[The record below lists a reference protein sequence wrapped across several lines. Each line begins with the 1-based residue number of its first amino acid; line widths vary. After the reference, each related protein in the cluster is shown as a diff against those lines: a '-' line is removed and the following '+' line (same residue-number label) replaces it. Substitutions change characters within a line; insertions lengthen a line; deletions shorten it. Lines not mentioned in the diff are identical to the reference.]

1 MRYNNK
7 VKYLTSRAAALM
19 LALALVLSSVLPA
32 AEIRSY
38 AVTDNSGT
46 ASSAQDSAQDS
57 SAQKGSLKT
66 TTITNYQTSYN
77 KRRNQTLYIAADITP
92 ADGRE
97 VQLQRYNST
106 DKTWTTITTVNAVAE
121 PAAETEAA
129 TGTEQTAGTEAVTST
144 EQAAT
149 EEKSE
154 TPESDTV
161 EVGLNVPSEE
171 RMKTYSTWRIYVP
184 ATDKATAATSE
195 NINITTRNIE
205 KPDLSARNACIYK
218 ITPDGKGYMIYSKHS
233 CTEVAQAS
241 TTKLMTAI
249 VLMESG
255 LIDSTTKISAH
266 AASTPYASGR
276 LAVGDVYKTRDLLY
290 AMLLPSSNDA
300 ATAVAERVGGS
311 EAGFVNMMNAK
322 AEKMGFTK
330 THFRNPH
337 GLDADGHYTT
347 ALELAE
353 LTAYAYTFPEIR
365 DCWATQYKTIKSLEK
380 GRKWTMWSTNAIF
393 SYVTNFLGGKTGT
406 EGNARCCFTGVYTHG
421 GSTYVTVV
429 LGSGYGFSRWSDTK
443 KLHKYI
449 QDYAESR
456 Y

>member
-195 NINITTRNIE
+195 NINITTRNI
-205 KPDLSARNACIYK
+205 
-218 ITPDGKGYMIYSKHS
+218 
-233 CTEVAQAS
+233 
-241 TTKLMTAI
+241 
-249 VLMESG
+249 
-255 LIDSTTKISAH
+255 
-266 AASTPYASGR
+266 
-276 LAVGDVYKTRDLLY
+276 
-290 AMLLPSSNDA
+290 
-300 ATAVAERVGGS
+300 
-311 EAGFVNMMNAK
+311 
-322 AEKMGFTK
+322 
-330 THFRNPH
+330 
-337 GLDADGHYTT
+337 
-347 ALELAE
+347 
-353 LTAYAYTFPEIR
+353 
-365 DCWATQYKTIKSLEK
+365 
-380 GRKWTMWSTNAIF
+380 
-393 SYVTNFLGGKTGT
+393 
-406 EGNARCCFTGVYTHG
+406 
-421 GSTYVTVV
+421 
-429 LGSGYGFSRWSDTK
+429 
-443 KLHKYI
+443 
-449 QDYAESR
+449 
-456 Y
+456 